1 MRNSKPEQKGQ
12 GVNNFLDKFVYTKK
26 RKLEDLKSEI
36 DDGLNYYQGFS
47 AAKKQGSKK

>member
-1 MRNSKPEQKGQ
+1 MRNSKTEQKGK
-12 GVNNFLDKFVYTKK
+12 GVNNILEKFVYTKK

-36 DDGLNYYQGFS
+36 NDGLNYYQGFS